1 MLFFNGN
8 YLFNL
13 GYNHPALLK
22 AFEDPNDLRALINR
36 PALGVY
42 PAVDWSERL
51 TNVLL
56 SCAPKGLDQ
65 VSSFTVLKIGYICD
79 IVHQNEIFYIIF
91 QFLEIIFYV
100 NIQI

>member
-1 MLFFNGN
+1 M
-8 YLFNL
+8 
-13 GYNHPALLK
+13 LK

-42 PAVDWSERL
+42 PSIDWSERL

-65 VSSFTVLKIGYICD
+65 VSLVSTYNNHPQIRLTVKFHDQKSPKL
-79 IVHQNEIFYIIF
+79 N
-91 QFLEIIFYV
+91 L
-100 NIQI
+100 

>member
-1 MLFFNGN
+1 MSFVNGN

-65 VSSFTVLKIGYICD
+65 VTSFIVQKTDYIG
-79 IVHQNEIFYIIF
+79 
-91 QFLEIIFYV
+91 
-100 NIQI
+100 NIGH

>member
-1 MLFFNGN
+1 MQHTFC
-8 YLFNL
+8 NL

-22 AFEDPNDLRALINR
+22 AFEDPNDLRALVNR

-42 PAVDWSERL
+42 PAIDWTERL

-65 VSSFTVLKIGYICD
+65 VSYIFND
-79 IVHQNEIFYIIF
+79 AS
-91 QFLEIIFYV
+91 
-100 NIQI
+100 